1 MQETS
6 VRETAASAPHPPL
19 DSRSEWRV
27 DAMIHVVGMAFG
39 LAACVILAA
48 VALPSA
54 GPTVLV
60 SIAVYGAG
68 LLAMLGCSAL
78 YNISGHGPRKALWRR
93 LDHATIFVMIAG
105 TYTLFAAIAIGGA
118 WGMGLLVFRLGPWP
132 RPACY

>member
-1 MQETS
+1 MQETG

-19 DSRSEWRV
+19 ESRSEWRV
-27 DAMIHVVGMAFG
+27 DAMIHVVGMTFG

-48 VALPSA
+48 VALPGA

-78 YNISGHGPRKALWRR
+78 YNIAGHGPRKAFWRR
-93 LDHATIFVMIAG
+93 LDHA
-105 TYTLFAAIAIGGA
+105 
-118 WGMGLLVFRLGPWP
+118 RSS
-132 RPACY
+132 